1 LEKTRGKGRRLG
13 SVGVTMGGGRNGRY
27 MKWLVA
33 VLAFL
38 GTVYLFYQYRG
49 LNSALREKE
58 EELER
63 LEDLQSRLGDQLKDL
78 AGSHTSMQDELK
90 TERVDHHRTRMGT
103 NFVCSVRFP

>member
-1 LEKTRGKGRRLG
+1 
-13 SVGVTMGGGRNGRY
+13 MGGGRNGRY

-33 VLAFL
+33 LLVFL
-38 GTVYLFYQYRG
+38 GTVYVFYQYRG
-49 LNSALREKE
+49 LSSSLREKE

-90 TERVDHHRTRMGT
+90 LERVNHHRTRMGM